1 MSKTLTIFHNTAC
14 GTSRRTL
21 ALIQE
26 AGHEPDVIDYLK
38 TGWTRAQL
46 EGLLSA
52 MGLNPRDILREKSPP
67 AEALGLYEASATDD
81 QILAAMV
88 DHPVLVNRPIVISP
102 KGTRL
107 CRPAERVL
115 ELL

>member
-1 MSKTLTIFHNTAC
+1 MSETLTIFHNPAC
-14 GTSRRTL
+14 GTSRKTL

-26 AGHEPDVIDYLK
+26 AGYEPDVVDYLK
-38 TGWTRAQL
+38 TGWTRVQL

-52 MGLNPRDILREKSPP
+52 MALRPLDILREKSPP
-67 AEALGLYEASATDD
+67 AEALGLYEASATDA

-88 DHPVLVNRPIVISP
+88 EHPILVNRPIVTSP

-115 ELL
+115 DLL